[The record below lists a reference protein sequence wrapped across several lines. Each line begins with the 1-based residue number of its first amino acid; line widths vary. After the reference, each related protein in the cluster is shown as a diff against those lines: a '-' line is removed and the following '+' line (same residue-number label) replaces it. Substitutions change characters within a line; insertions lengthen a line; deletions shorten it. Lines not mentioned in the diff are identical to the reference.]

1 MLSVRNSSPLK
12 LQGWFFSFIDVTSVP
27 HLPLSLFH
35 SVWAMRF
42 ILTRA
47 QNSSN
52 FFTAV
57 SLLIL
62 LLETAE
68 SYCKQKVLQND
79 LVSEKKLP
87 PTIFLPKRA
96 EVQQVFW
103 RTRKGSHP
111 PHRQCIDG
119 CWGRTDP
126 TSKSHQL
133 LGPSATVAVVYAGQH
148 PTIPLHLTGAQLT
161 FYHSTELHCLPL
173 SMGSAGLSNTKKGGN
188 FALLPELTQL
198 QPDLDAFI
206 LGSIYPKALRRWG

>member
-1 MLSVRNSSPLK
+1 
-12 LQGWFFSFIDVTSVP
+12 
-27 HLPLSLFH
+27 
-35 SVWAMRF
+35 MRF

-96 EVQQVFW
+96 EVQQVF
-103 RTRKGSHP
+103 
-111 PHRQCIDG
+111 
-119 CWGRTDP
+119 
-126 TSKSHQL
+126 
-133 LGPSATVAVVYAGQH
+133 
-148 PTIPLHLTGAQLT
+148 
-161 FYHSTELHCLPL
+161 
-173 SMGSAGLSNTKKGGN
+173 
-188 FALLPELTQL
+188 
-198 QPDLDAFI
+198 
-206 LGSIYPKALRRWG
+206 